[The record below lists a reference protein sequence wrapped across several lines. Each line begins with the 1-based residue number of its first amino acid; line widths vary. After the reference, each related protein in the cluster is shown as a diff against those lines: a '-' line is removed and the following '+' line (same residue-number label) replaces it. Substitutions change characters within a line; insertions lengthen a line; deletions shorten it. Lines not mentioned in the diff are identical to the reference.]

1 MLLEYQV
8 KFRRKLKKILGRLKA
23 IKTSREYDFIVCH
36 CEVNQHQGVGI
47 LLKRLFPDG
56 QKIVSIRYLYD
67 GKEDFARF
75 SFLIS
80 HDNNKD
86 IAAAVAKIQSLII
99 HINPRRILAIPYF
112 PDDVINAIAI
122 RRLLGVP
129 LCTYIMN
136 GQNIYAQGISDELM
150 RELISQSD
158 LCLGIS
164 REICREYEAKYNKK
178 FWFLPPVAPASLVAK
193 SHLIMPSSGNS
204 KHGIMIGNVWSQQ
217 WLEDLRKTVSNSGI
231 QIHWYGNP
239 NKQWLSFDEEELAA
253 DGIIFHGYLGEEE
266 LVDRLRQAY
275 FAVIPTASEFNPQ
288 QRQEIARLSLPSRI
302 PFIVATSHTPGSG

>member
-1 MLLEYQV
+1 M
-8 KFRRKLKKILGRLKA
+8 
-23 IKTSREYDFIVCH
+23 
-36 CEVNQHQGVGI
+36 
-47 LLKRLFPDG
+47 
-56 QKIVSIRYLYD
+56 
-67 GKEDFARF
+67 
-75 SFLIS
+75 
-80 HDNNKD
+80 
-86 IAAAVAKIQSLII
+86 
-99 HINPRRILAIPYF
+99 
-112 PDDVINAIAI
+112 DD
-122 RRLLGVP
+122 
-129 LCTYIMN
+129 
-136 GQNIYAQGISDELM
+136 QNIYAEGIPDELM
-150 RELISQSD
+150 GELISQSD

-217 WLEDLRKTVSNSGI
+217 WLEYLRKTVSNSGI

-302 PFIVATSHTPGSG
+302 PFIVATSHTPILVVGNPDTAAARFVRQHQLGAVCSYNTQQFQQTVAWLTDEATQKSIRQNALKIAPILSSEGIEEWIWQSLGEKFPLF